1 MDTDINTI
9 DSSYTSDVVTYDD
22 SQIDTV
28 INELN
33 EINNLLSSIDSEI
46 SGLELNDTEWKGESK
61 NQYLDLKQFLKS
73 YRSDYGK
80 SIEELQ
86 TVVSGLKTLLGS
98 ISSSHVIKE
107 IDNA

>member
-1 MDTDINTI
+1 MDTNINNI
-9 DSSYTSDVVTYDD
+9 DGSYTSDVITYDD
-22 SQIDTV
+22 SQVDTI

-33 EINNLLSSIDSEI
+33 EINNLLSNIDSEI
-46 SGLELNDTEWKGESK
+46 SGLESNEKEWKGESK

-80 SIEELQ
+80 SIKELH
-86 TVVSGLKTLLGS
+86 TVVSGLKSLLGS

>member
-1 MDTDINTI
+1 MDTNINNI
-9 DSSYTSDVVTYDD
+9 DGSYTSDVITYDD
-22 SQIDTV
+22 NQIDTI

-33 EINNLLSSIDSEI
+33 EINNLLSNIDTEI
-46 SGLELNDTEWKGESK
+46 SGLESNEREWKGESK

-80 SIEELQ
+80 SIKELH
-86 TVVSGLKTLLGS
+86 TVVSGLKSLLGS

>member
-22 SQIDTV
+22 SYLDTI

-33 EINNLLSSIDSEI
+33 EIIDLLSSIDTEI
-46 SGLELNDTEWKGESK
+46 SGLDSNDTEWKGESK
-61 NQYLDLKQFLKS
+61 NQYLDLKDFLQKYQEDYSKS
-73 YRSDYGK
+73 VT
-80 SIEELQ
+80 ELEKAL
-86 TVVSGLKTLLGS
+86 SGLKTLLGS
-98 ISSSHVIKE
+98 VSTSNVIKE